1 MKRIEKW
8 LAKRNE
14 PFSLLGGE
22 NFSNK
27 EVVLAHIY
35 VIALISA
42 CCFAEFLNNL

>member
-1 MKRIEKW
+1 MKKIEKW

-35 VIALISA
+35 VIALICT